1 MKPTTPTVA
10 PSAPIE
16 LSTAPSRWDVPDVRG
31 VEPLP
36 RGESFRQ
43 RAFVLFDVVV
53 PFAGLIAA
61 TVWLWGR
68 MVTSTDLAIA
78 VGFYLVTMLGITV
91 GFHRMFAHKGFDA
104 PAPVRAVFGALGIMA
119 LQGPIIQWCADHRR
133 HHAYSD
139 REGDPHSPHVDVTGA
154 SAQTF
159 RGLVWAHVGWM
170 FAPVKSTPTTWV
182 PDLLADRTVVRL
194 DRLYLPLVLASLAL
208 PALVGFLVTGTA
220 SGALTAFLWGGLVR
234 LFVCL
239 HATWSINSIC
249 HVFGRRTYVSKD
261 ESRNVWALSVLSLGE
276 SWHNNHHAFPSSARH
291 GIDRWQLDPSGF
303 VIDTME
309 RLGLIDNVSRVSAAQ
324 KARRRIDRR
333 REDAEGAR
341 GTPDAV

>member
-1 MKPTTPTVA
+1 MTSPTQPAAPAVA
-10 PSAPIE
+10 VDAP
-16 LSTAPSRWDVPDVRG
+16 LAPPSRWDVPDVRG

-36 RGESFRQ
+36 PAEAWRQ
-43 RAFVLFDVVV
+43 RIFVLFDVLAPVV
-53 PFAGLIAA
+53 GLVAA

-68 MVTSTDLAIA
+68 WVTWTDLAIA
-78 VGFYLVTMLGITV
+78 VAFYLVTMLGITV

-133 HHAYSD
+133 HHAFSD
-139 REGDPHSPHVDVTGA
+139 REGDPHSPHVDA
-154 SAQTF
+154 SGEAARTF
-159 RGLVWAHVGWM
+159 RGLVWAHIGWM

-194 DRLYLPLVLASLAL
+194 DRLYMPLVLASIAL
-208 PALVGFLVTGTA
+208 PALVGFVVTGTGF
-220 SGALTAFLWGGLVR
+220 GALTAFIWAGLVR

-261 ESRNVWALSVLSLGE
+261 ESRNVWALALVSLGE

-291 GIDRWQLDPSGF
+291 GIDRWQPDPSGF
-303 VIDTME
+303 VIDAME
-309 RLGLIDNVSRVSAAQ
+309 RLRLIRNVTRVTDEQ
-324 KARRRIDRR
+324 RARRRIDRR
-333 REDAEGAR
+333 
-341 GTPDAV
+341 